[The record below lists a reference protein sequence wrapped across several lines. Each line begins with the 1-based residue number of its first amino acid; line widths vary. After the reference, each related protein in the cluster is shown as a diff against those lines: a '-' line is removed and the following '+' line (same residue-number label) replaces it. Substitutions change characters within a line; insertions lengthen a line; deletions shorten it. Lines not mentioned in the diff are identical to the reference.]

1 MRPVLSEEVE
11 RALAQRRPVVVLES
25 AVLAHGLPYPHNLE
39 AERRMRSAIEAEGA
53 VPATAAILRGTLR
66 VGLSE
71 EEVVRIAQG
80 NATKT
85 SVRDLAVVMAKGADG
100 ALTVSATVAAAH
112 LVGVRLVATG
122 GTGGVHRGW
131 SCSLDISNDLQEMA
145 TTPVAVVSS
154 GVKSVLDIRPTLEQ
168 LETLGIPVV
177 GLGTSE
183 MPGFLVRD
191 TGVPLE
197 HRLDGPEEVAR
208 LLQIHWQV
216 LRRPGGILLC
226 NPVPAAHALA
236 RELVEE
242 AVEKAVA
249 QAKAAGVAGKG
260 VTPFLLRRLD
270 NLTDG
275 SSLDANLALLESNA
289 REAARI
295 AKAVADLP
303 A

>member
-1 MRPVLSEEVE
+1 MKPVLSEDVAH
-11 RALAQRRPVVVLES
+11 ALEDRRPVVVLES

-39 AERRMRSAIEAEGA
+39 AERRMRTAVEAEGV

-66 VGLSE
+66 VGLIE
-71 EEVVRIAQG
+71 EEVVRIAESH
-80 NATKT
+80 ATKT
-85 SVRDLAVVMAKGADG
+85 SARDLAVVMACGQDG

-112 LVGVRLVATG
+112 LVGLRLVATG

-131 SCSLDISNDLQEMA
+131 SRSLDISNDLHEMA
-145 TTPVAVVSS
+145 ATPVAVVSS
-154 GVKSVLDIRPTLEQ
+154 GVKSVLDIASTLER
-168 LETLGIPVV
+168 LESLGIPVV
-177 GLGTSE
+177 GLGTSV

-197 HRLDGPEEVAR
+197 HRLETPEDCAR
-208 LLQIHWQV
+208 LLRFHWGL
-216 LRRPGGILLC
+216 LRRPGGILIC
-226 NPVPAAHALA
+226 NPPPESHALP

-242 AVEKAVA
+242 AVDKAVA
-249 QAKAAGVAGKG
+249 QADAAGVAGKG

-289 REAARI
+289 RQAARI
-295 AKAVADLP
+295 AKAAAQLE